1 MEITEVRFQHVNS
14 GNTLKA
20 YASITFDDCFVVH
33 NVKIFDGAKGL
44 YLLMPSRKLKSGEFK
59 NIAHPINSEFRNK
72 LIDYVLE
79 AYEKS
84 DKGDTVQAED
94 AAEME

>member
-1 MEITEVRFQHVNS
+1 MKITEVRFQHVNS

-44 YLLMPSRKLKSGEFK
+44 YLLMPSRKLKNGEFK
-59 NIAHPINSEFRNK
+59 NIAHPINSEFRDK
-72 LIDYVLE
+72 LIAHVLE

-84 DKGDTVQAED
+84 DKNDVLNIADDRE
-94 AAEME
+94 